1 MCCAHDDSLDGIHGI
16 TKLNECVVP
25 MMIAQSRPW
34 WYQLDVTITYYINK
48 FGQIITDTKW
58 YTRYYTFDNI
68 LIDMTI
74 TYYTNQFG

>member
-1 MCCAHDDSLDGIHGI
+1 M
-16 TKLNECVVP
+16 
-25 MMIAQSRPW
+25 
-34 WYQLDVTITYYINK
+34 TITYYINK
-48 FGQIITDTKW
+48 FGQIITEMKW